1 MEEDPKI
8 EKEAKMYKS
17 TQNVSSNE
25 GIKIE
30 KTPKPEV
37 PA

>member
-17 TQNVSSNE
+17 TQNMQNE
-25 GIKIE
+25 EHKIE
-30 KTPKPEV
+30 KTPR
-37 PA
+37 